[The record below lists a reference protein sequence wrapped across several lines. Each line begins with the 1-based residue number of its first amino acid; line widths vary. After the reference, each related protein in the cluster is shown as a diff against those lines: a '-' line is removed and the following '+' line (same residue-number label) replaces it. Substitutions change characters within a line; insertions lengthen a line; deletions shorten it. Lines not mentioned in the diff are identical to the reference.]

1 MKSRPLISICVP
13 TYKREYIIDQLIQS
27 ILAQKC
33 DPAQYDICITDNSDT
48 DETADLIAQKYSK
61 LDNLHYKKV
70 QCEGFRNSEE
80 ALKLGDGYFL
90 KLHNDYSMFHEGSL
104 QKLIDDVKE
113 YSEEKPVLFYTLRNK
128 DRKTEF
134 DTFDDFMNEVNYLS
148 TWSTSFSIWKED
160 FDYIMNLGIDCNY
173 MYPHTSLLFAETW
186 KKKFVVDDYCYFYN
200 VQPKNKGGYKG
211 KKGYNLIDNF
221 VRIYLGMVGKDLV
234 EKNAISK
241 NTYNRIERNILRFCA
256 KNYVN
261 LNNRP
266 GYTYQFDNR
275 KEIITK
281 QCGASGY
288 MLFCA
293 FVAVYRIRSLLKPND
308 IS

>member
-134 DTFDDFMNEVNYLS
+134 DTFDDFMNGVNYLS

-173 MYPHTSLLFAETW
+173 MYPHTSLRFAERG
-186 KKKFVVDDYCYFYN
+186 KKKFVVD
-200 VQPKNKGGYKG
+200 
-211 KKGYNLIDNF
+211 
-221 VRIYLGMVGKDLV
+221 
-234 EKNAISK
+234 A
-241 NTYNRIERNILRFCA
+241 
-256 KNYVN
+256 
-261 LNNRP
+261 
-266 GYTYQFDNR
+266 
-275 KEIITK
+275 
-281 QCGASGY
+281 
-288 MLFCA
+288 
-293 FVAVYRIRSLLKPND
+293 
-308 IS
+308 